1 MGFGLPIPQR
11 GRPTLMEK
19 SLGNEVLGWLQKLS
33 EPYGTKI
40 DIKDGI
46 GTITI

>member
-1 MGFGLPIPQR
+1 MGYVLHIPKR
-11 GRPTLMEK
+11 VLPTLIEK
-19 SLGNEVLGWLQKLS
+19 TLSNEVLGWLQKLS

>member
-1 MGFGLPIPQR
+1 MDYQYPREAAQR
-11 GRPTLMEK
+11 SWKKTL
-19 SLGNEVLGWLQKLS
+19 SNEVLGWLQKLS